1 MVESLQEAPV
11 TAMQVARSTKKDPL
25 LAKVSR
31 CIQEGWPEIPEEE
44 LQPFWN
50 RRLELSL
57 HDGCIVWGGRVVVLG
72 VWREHL
78 LSELHGGHPGVSRM
92 KSLARGLVWWP
103 GIDHQIEENVKCQQ
117 SRPLPAS
124 APLHPWSWPTRPW
137 SRLHMDFAG
146 PKEGR
151 MFLVIIDA
159 HSKWLEVVPMKTA
172 ISATTVQRL
181 RTVLARFGVP
191 ESVVTDNGPQ
201 FIGMEFEQFCDRN
214 GIRHIKVAPYH
225 PASNGLAECAVQTF
239 KQGFQKYTEGTIED
253 RVARFLLHYRIIPHS
268 TTGMSPAQLWF
279 GRQLRT
285 RLDAVRPSLEQRVEH
300 RLSQQKKTHD
310 LRAKERCFDEGRKVY
325 VKNYRGGQRWL
336 PGSIEKVTGP
346 LSFHVKLTDGQTVR
360 CHQDQLRHREAED
373 PPVVD
378 ADDFGTFPEV
388 EIMEQANTPQLEET
402 GQPSAPAPEH
412 TESDASVQP

>member
-1 MVESLQEAPV
+1 MVESSQEAPV
-11 TAMQVARSTKKDPL
+11 TDMQIARSTKKDPL

-44 LQPFWN
+44 LRPFWN
-50 RRLELSL
+50 RKLELSL
-57 HDGCIVWGGRVVVLG
+57 HDGCIVWGGRVVVPG

-103 GIDHQIEENVKCQQ
+103 GIDHQIEETVKHCEKCQQ

-124 APLHPWSWPTRPW
+124 APLHPWSWPTRPR

-151 MFLVIIDA
+151 MFLVIIDT

-172 ISATTVQRL
+172 TSATTVHRL
-181 RTVLARFGVP
+181 RTLLARFGVP

-201 FIGMEFEQFCDRN
+201 FIGMEFEQFCERN
-214 GIRHIKVAPYH
+214 GIGHIKVAPYH
-225 PASNGLAECAVQTF
+225 PASNGLAERAVQTF

-253 RVARFLLHYRIIPHS
+253 RVARFLLHYRIFPHS
-268 TTGMSPAQLWF
+268 TTGMSPAQLLF
-279 GRQLRT
+279 GRQLQT

-300 RLSQQKKTHD
+300 RLSQ
-310 LRAKERCFDEGRKVY
+310 
-325 VKNYRGGQRWL
+325 
-336 PGSIEKVTGP
+336 
-346 LSFHVKLTDGQTVR
+346 
-360 CHQDQLRHREAED
+360 
-373 PPVVD
+373 
-378 ADDFGTFPEV
+378 
-388 EIMEQANTPQLEET
+388 
-402 GQPSAPAPEH
+402 
-412 TESDASVQP
+412 